1 MQKKLEELAAGMCQS
16 NSSILQ
22 FFPEKLELEVVEET
36 DYTGEFRIQ
45 SAGNMTVQGIIC
57 SSSPRME
64 CYSPKFQGETIVQ
77 RYVFHSEGLTEG
89 DSQKGSFHIISNQ
102 GEYDLPFSVSV
113 SRNYADSS
121 VGKIK
126 SIIDFANLARN
137 SYEEAVRVFGQPE
150 FIHIFKPQETEER
163 LLYRM
168 LKRKPCTMAQVEEFL
183 IAVRKKKRV
192 VFRIEEVQREF
203 YGLKETIKQHI
214 TLKKEEW
221 GMIAIEMSSDAPWLS
236 PVKKVITA
244 EDFVGSHG
252 AAEYMILAEQL
263 HGGTNFGRITLKA
276 PFQTEQVEIC
286 VFQRSQNQERT
297 DLAIRKKQVELINLY
312 LDFGLHKMVTG
323 VWAKQTVK
331 KLDELNQLDPGNLW
345 YLLARAQAFLV
356 NKQRQEGEWA
366 LDAFPKHDIEKES
379 PLYAYYLYLCAL
391 REPEPVYVNKMTG
404 KIRKIYQKNKENNML
419 LWMLLFLDEE
429 LNYSKGRKLEII
441 ARQIAAAGESPIL
454 YLEAY
459 RIVEK
464 EPFLMYRADAFER
477 NVLYWAARRQAI
489 TRGMAEQVCQI
500 VTEIG
505 SFDVIWYRIL
515 VTCYDVFPEKEMLQ
529 AICGYCMKWNCY
541 GKEYWKW
548 YHLGIGEELRIAGI
562 YEAWMLS
569 AERKQLAKMPK
580 AVVIYFQYHSSLAY
594 RPQAKLYRAMIEHKS
609 SWKSNY
615 PHYRKNMEIFAIK
628 QLQAGRIDEDMSVV
642 YREALTPEL
651 ITDEMAEHL
660 SKIIFTHQV
669 TCKDAGAMQL
679 VVRQHP
685 LKKEQ
690 RIPLNRGIGYVN
702 LYSSSYQILV
712 EDSRGNRYLPREELS
727 VIPLMDSEKFM
738 DKGRNAAKEK
748 LPYLLK
754 YFDGK
759 KIWQTYVPE
768 DLPNLQIMMESE
780 AISQEY
786 KEELR
791 PQMIAYFYYNYTGEA
806 LDEFL
811 LSVSFEGMQKR
822 ARERIMELLVAR
834 RHYKRAYELLLSYGS
849 ENISAPKLV
858 YVISHRMEELDAEE
872 APDEFLLGLCRS
884 VFLRG
889 KYNERILNYMCR
901 YFYGNLEEMMK
912 LWQAAR
918 DFELDTYGLE
928 ERCLMQFLYTEEFS
942 ANLEEIFES
951 YGENMGREVI
961 VLACLSWMSAQFVAK
976 DAVVSDYAFEK
987 IYRLMKEGMEVNEV
1001 CRLGFLKWCASDR
1014 NLTEEETACAQQ
1026 ILEELISQGKYFG
1039 FYKSLPEF
1047 FAGKYLYHDKV
1058 FLEYR
1063 TSPGGN
1069 VILSY
1074 LPAGSS
1080 EYEEQKMQEMYDGVF
1095 VKDFLVFYG
1104 EKIPYYIKEERDGK
1118 WIVTESGQV
1127 QNQELCTHAEGSRYD
1142 LINDMMISRQMED
1155 EITLMERLETYGRL
1169 DGLVREEFGIL

>member
-1 MQKKLEELAAGMCQS
+1 MQKKLEELAAGICIS

-22 FFPEKLELEVVEET
+22 FSVEKLELEVVEGT
-36 DYTGEFRIQ
+36 DYTGEFRIE
-45 SAGNMTVQGIIC
+45 STGDMMVQGLVC

-64 CYSPKFQGETIVQ
+64 CSNPKFQGENIIQ
-77 RYVFHSEGLTEG
+77 RFVFHSEGLSEG
-89 DSQKGSFHIISNQ
+89 DSQKGNFHIISNQ

-113 SRNYADSS
+113 SRNYVNSS

-126 SIIDFANLARN
+126 SIFDFANLAQN
-137 SYEEAVRVFGQPE
+137 SYEEAVRIFGLPE

-183 IAVRKKKRV
+183 IAARKKKRV
-192 VFRIEEVQREF
+192 SFRIEEAQREF
-203 YGLKETIKQHI
+203 YRLNETIKQHI

-221 GMIAIEMSSDAPWLS
+221 GYLAIEISSDAEWLC
-236 PVKKVITA
+236 PVKKVITT
-244 EDFVGSHG
+244 EDFVGSYG
-252 AAEYMILAEQL
+252 AAEYMIAAEHL
-263 HGGTNFGRITLKA
+263 HAGMNYGRITLKA
-276 PFQTEQVEIC
+276 PFQTEQVEIS
-286 VFQRSQNQERT
+286 VSQGNPERERPK
-297 DLAIRKKQVELINLY
+297 LAIRKKQVELMNLY
-312 LDFGLHKMVTG
+312 LDFGLRKMVTG
-323 VWAKQTVK
+323 VWTKLTVK
-331 KLDELNQLDPGNLW
+331 KLEELNQLDPGNLW

-366 LDAFPKHDIEKES
+366 LDAFPKHNVDKES
-379 PLYAYYLYLCAL
+379 PLYAYYLYLCSL
-391 REPEPVYVNKMTG
+391 REPEPVYVNKITG
-404 KIRKIYQKNKENNML
+404 KIRKIYHKHQENNML

-441 ARQIAAAGESPIL
+441 ARQIASAGESPVL

-464 EPFLMYRADAFER
+464 EPFLMYRADLFER
-477 NVLYWAARRQAI
+477 NILYWAARRHAV

-500 VTEIG
+500 VKEIEN
-505 SFDVIWYRIL
+505 FDPIWYRIL
-515 VTCYDVFPEKEMLQ
+515 CACYDVFPEKEMLQ
-529 AICGYCMKWNCY
+529 AICSYCMKWNCY
-541 GKEYWKW
+541 GKDYWKW

-569 AERKQLAKMPK
+569 AGKKQLAKMPK
-580 AVVIYFQYHSSLAY
+580 AVVIYFQYHSSLAC
-594 RPQAKLYRAMIEHKS
+594 RPQAMLYRAMIEHKS

-615 PHYRKNMEIFAIK
+615 QHYRKNMEIFAIK

-642 YREALTPEL
+642 YREVLTPEL
-651 ITDEMAEHL
+651 ITDEIAGHL
-660 SKIIFTHQV
+660 SKILFTHQV
-669 TCKDAGAMQL
+669 TCRDAKARQL

-685 LKKEQ
+685 LKQEQ
-690 RIPLNRGIGYVN
+690 RIPLNHGIGYVN
-702 LYSSSYQILV
+702 LYSSSYQILL
-712 EDSRGNRYLPREELS
+712 EDSRGNRYLPQEELS
-727 VIPLMDSEKFM
+727 VVPLMDSEKFM
-738 DKGRNAAKEK
+738 DKGKNAAKEK

-768 DLPNLQIMMESE
+768 DLPNLQMLMESE
-780 AISQEY
+780 AVSNEY
-786 KEELR
+786 QEELR

-834 RHYKRAYELLLSYGS
+834 RHYRRAYELLLSYGS

-858 YVISHRMEELDAEE
+858 HVISHRMEELDTEE
-872 APDEFLLGLCRS
+872 GPDEFLLGLCRS

-901 YFYGNLEEMMK
+901 FFYGNLEEMMK
-912 LWQAAR
+912 LWQAAC
-918 DFELDTYGLE
+918 DFELDAYELE
-928 ERCLMQFLYTEEFS
+928 ERCLIQFLYTEEFS
-942 ANLEEIFES
+942 GNIERIFES
-951 YGENMGREVI
+951 YGENMGRELVI
-961 VLACLSWMSAQFVAK
+961 LACLSWMSCQFVAK

-987 IYRLMKEGMEVNEV
+987 IYRLMKEGVEMNEV
-1001 CRLGFLKWCASDR
+1001 CKLGFLKWCASDR
-1014 NLTEEETACAQQ
+1014 TITEEENIWAEK
-1026 ILEELISQGKYFG
+1026 ILDEFISRGKYYG
-1039 FYKSLPEF
+1039 FYKSLPES

-1063 TSPGGN
+1063 TSPGRK

-1074 LPAGSS
+1074 LPAGCS
-1080 EYEEQKMQEMYDGVF
+1080 EYVELDMPEMYDGLF

-1104 EKIPYYIKEERDGK
+1104 EKIPYYIKEEKDGK
-1118 WIVTESGQV
+1118 WMVTESGQM

-1142 LINDMMISRQMED
+1142 LINDMMVSRQMED

-1169 DGLVREEFGIL
+1169 DGLAREEFGIL